1 MKRRRRLRVLIGGT
15 CPNARVRNNQMV
27 LRPTLIACLCLIHPC
42 STFAQ
47 DAAPADQ
54 DLLAKAMKA
63 SGLSY
68 TDIGRFY
75 QFKFNFSAEKR
86 EQYAFLRKRVDTYN
100 SLSVQEAYSMVY
112 ESKTAPSTEIIQKV
126 FQKALIIGGFIMEE
140 PSENQEDWRIGL
152 GLKFQQ
158 IQRLKGLRHIFQLW
172 LPLLSRLKWNWKEW
186 ASCEDARNPCSI
198 VRFNFCWAGLA
209 GRSSGEGKACNGCHR
224 T

>member
-1 MKRRRRLRVLIGGT
+1 
-15 CPNARVRNNQMV
+15 MV

-140 PSENQEDWRIGL
+140 PSENQEDWRIRFRIEVPTNSTPERV
-152 GLKFQQ
+152 KTY
-158 IQRLKGLRHIFQLW
+158 I
-172 LPLLSRLKWNWKEW
+172 
-186 ASCEDARNPCSI
+186 SI
-198 VRFNFCWAGLA
+198 VAATAEQIEMEL
-209 GRSSGEGKACNGCHR
+209 EGVGKL
-224 T
+224 